1 MKKRIWLPWQYEQG
15 WYPTSR
21 FWQWSK
27 HIRSY
32 LQKAALFCFL
42 WYLFLVLFHGKWDE
56 EVRRLIRC
64 GTHNSRNNRDFS
76 VDLHHLEDCQRLPA
90 RSFPVVVVVIQWA
103 IKNAHT
109 IWGVTGVTL
118 PISTSEWSFTI
129 AFFLSSR
136 SVCYRIVCS
145 FLVIRA
151 FLLRVFICL
160 KCVNLFLYGFVVIK
174 RLLLRVSVVCCTV
187 FCCFLKGF
195 NFGFSS
201 FWRVWIVCCTVFWW
215 LELFNLLVFALSSLK
230 SSHE

>member
-15 WYPTSR
+15 WYPTFR

-56 EVRRLIRC
+56 ELRRLIRF
-64 GTHNSRNNRDFS
+64 GSLNSRNNRDFS
-76 VDLHHLEDCQRLPA
+76 VDLHHLQDCQRLPA

-118 PISTSEWSFTI
+118 PISTSEWNFTI

-136 SVCYRIVCS
+136 SVCYKS
-145 FLVIRA
+145 
-151 FLLRVFICL
+151 
-160 KCVNLFLYGFVVIK
+160 FVVFW
-174 RLLLRVSVVCCTV
+174 LLEGSY
-187 FCCFLKGF
+187 
-195 NFGFSS
+195 FGFSS
-201 FWRVWIVCCTVFWW
+201 VWSVWIFFCTVLW
-215 LELFNLLVFALSSLK
+215 LLKGCYFGSVWCVVRFSVVF
-230 SSHE
+230 